1 MKALEKFGEHKA
13 ICHVKNIFVK
23 RPRSSHFLK
32 VSEKE
37 VLITKKFENCLKGH
51 EKCIRV
57 EKA

>member
-23 RPRSSHFLK
+23 RPRSSLFLR
-32 VSEKE
+32 SEKE